1 MFDEIEMLSQQPG
14 LIRLLAHYARLAEAD
29 PEAWQDRVMEGD
41 GQGALELIALY
52 GMLLANGWLAQNS
65 GVTPVL
71 RPGQEPCCYRIT
83 TAGKRALR
91 QAQCNEPVEETERAA

>member
-14 LIRLLAHYARLAEAD
+14 LIRLLDHYARLAEANT
-29 PEAWQDRVMEGD
+29 EAWQDRVMEAD
-41 GQGALELIALY
+41 GLDAEELIALH
-52 GMLLANGWLAQNS
+52 GMLLAHGWLAQNS

-71 RPGQEPCCYRIT
+71 RPGHVPCCYRIT

-91 QAQCNEPVEETERAA
+91 